1 MEGEKIGS
9 LSRISM
15 TDFNSSSGNSLWSLT
30 ETTMPTRSCCL
41 PNGTRTRHPALA
53 TPPSGSR

>member
-9 LSRISM
+9 LSVISM
-15 TDFNSSSGNSLWSLT
+15 TDFNSLSGNSLWSLT

-41 PNGTRTRHPALA
+41 PNGTRTRHPAL
-53 TPPSGSR
+53 